1 MRKTNDP
8 ASNPMV
14 ALLQGLATAEGF
26 SPSRLPEVRL
36 MRASRH
42 VPATPVTYDP
52 SIVIIAQGRKVG
64 RVGDREFRY
73 DAHNYLVLSIPLP
86 FECETFGRPEEPLY
100 GVSIRVTAALV
111 GDLLAN
117 MNTLPLGAQ
126 LRPRAIEATKL
137 DPALSASVVRL
148 LECLREEDDARIL
161 GQLCVREI
169 AYRVL
174 RGPLGANLAALAAPH
189 LHVGQLSRILNRL
202 HAEYHRPFD
211 VESLAREAGLSVSAF
226 HAHFKALT
234 ASSPLQYIKAIRL
247 QRARSLIANEG
258 FNAAGAAQ
266 RVGYESA
273 SQFSR
278 EFKRYFGGTPLQVA
292 GELRRSRV
300 TLA

>member
-1 MRKTNDP
+1 
-8 ASNPMV
+8 
-14 ALLQGLATAEGF
+14 
-26 SPSRLPEVRL
+26 

-52 SIVIIAQGRKVG
+52 SIVIIAQGRKLG
-64 RVGDREFRY
+64 RVGDQEFRY

-86 FECETFGRPEEPLY
+86 FECETFGRPDEPLY

-126 LRPRAIEATKL
+126 LRPRAIEAAKL

-148 LECLREEDDARIL
+148 LECLREEDDARVL
-161 GQLCVREI
+161 GPPCVREI

-189 LHVGQLSRILNRL
+189 SHVGQLSRILHRL

-247 QRARSLIANEG
+247 QRARTLIASEG

-292 GELRRSRV
+292 GALRRSRV